1 MNLLRN
7 HNKNRRILIL
17 LVFFWAL
24 FYACSPSNETPA
36 PEKTDGTAGNSGIH
50 KTVTRGP
57 VTLELDLDKQELT
70 IAEQLNFSLTVIFDE
85 ACDIM
90 LPEIGEKLDQFGIVS
105 YQTEPPELTADN
117 RSRIRRSYVLEPF
130 LSGEYTIPAM
140 TIQFQEKG
148 HPDDPVH
155 EIETEPVK
163 VTVNSLLPE
172 NFEEMSLHDIKP
184 PVALPKSHA
193 LWFWIAGSVG
203 FLLIAGIAGFFI
215 FRHFKKRA
223 AITVALQIPPH
234 EQAFAELQALVDEN
248 LVDQGKIKEFYQR
261 ISDILRKYIEN
272 RFHLKAP
279 EQTTEEFLGSI
290 QSDNAFNT
298 AEKSLLKDF
307 LIHCDLVKFARFQPE
322 TGDIQQTFDSCKA
335 FITGTRDKD

>member
-1 MNLLRN
+1 MNLLRK

-24 FYACSPSNETPA
+24 FYACSPLNETPA

-70 IAEQLNFSLTVIFDE
+70 IAEQLNLSLTVIFDE
-85 ACDIM
+85 AWDIM
-90 LPEIGEKLDQFGIVS
+90 LPEIEEKLDQFGIVS

-140 TIQFQEKG
+140 TVRFKEKD

-172 NFEEMSLHDIKP
+172 NFEEMALHDIKP

-193 LWFWIAGSVG
+193 LWFWIAGSAG

-223 AITVALQIPPH
+223 GITVDSHIPPH
-234 EQAFAELQALVDEN
+234 EQAFAELRALVDEN

-290 QSDNAFNT
+290 QSDNAFNP